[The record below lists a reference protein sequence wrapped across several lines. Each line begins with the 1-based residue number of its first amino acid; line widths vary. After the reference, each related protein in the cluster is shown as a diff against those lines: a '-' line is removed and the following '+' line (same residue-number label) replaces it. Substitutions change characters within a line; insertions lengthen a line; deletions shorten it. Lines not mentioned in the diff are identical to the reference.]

1 MFRPIF
7 PIFALCAIALTAC
20 TVDENG
26 NIVPSPSTSAGSS
39 MASAPRVSAM
49 PRMSQAGTCFM
60 FVTNEAA
67 GKYTLTTGIGD
78 GSANPLG
85 QARKGLSAAR
95 TDALY
100 ASELAVMNIS
110 PECLAVLATDRTA
123 ARPMVVASAA
133 KPK

>member
-1 MFRPIF
+1 MFRSMSPIL
-7 PIFALCAIALTAC
+7 IAVCAIALTAC

-39 MASAPRVSAM
+39 AASSAM
-49 PRMSQAGTCFM
+49 PRISQAGTCFM
-60 FVTNEAA
+60 FVTDEAG

-85 QARKGLSAAR
+85 EARKGLSAAR
-95 TDALY
+95 VDALY
-100 ASELAVMNIS
+100 VSELAVMNIS

-123 ARPMVVASAA
+123 ARPAAVATAVKA
-133 KPK
+133 KG